1 MSYKI
6 LYGEL
11 FYWSSANFLEKMR
24 ICITVPFTYE
34 YLYSVAV
41 QLRALRTSEERH
53 GAQRQ

>member
-1 MSYKI
+1 MSYKT

-11 FYWSSANFLEKMR
+11 FYWSSGWRQSAFVG
-24 ICITVPFTYE
+24 CITVPFTYE

-41 QLRALRTSEERH
+41 QLRALRTSEERD